1 MEDQQEKRAKRGN
14 GEGSITLQ
22 KDGRWVARIYLGKN
36 AEGKNKIKAIYGH
49 SEPEVKRK
57 LKEYKKEMAKH
68 DMANLSKGT
77 VQTYMTYWLENVKK
91 NELKPTS
98 YDRLEQ
104 TLKYQVFPY
113 LGHIQLQA
121 IQFSDVQ
128 YMINE
133 LQKKGLSY
141 SAIKKAYDAVHG
153 CFAAGMIQ
161 HTVLR
166 NPALGV
172 TMPSKTDIGTNDDG
186 ELDDEG
192 YSLKF
197 YTPDEVKLLYKAAT
211 ETYKN
216 GNYKYRLGYIVILDI
231 NTGLRIG
238 ELLGLRWSD
247 IDFKNRT
254 LTVSINRIRMKNR
267 EKNAP
272 KKYLDVDQ
280 RATKTKSGQRKMY
293 LNDDAYNALQK
304 IHEITGN
311 EKYVLTTE
319 THKRCGQRNLDRML
333 RKIAVSAGLE
343 DKQYG
348 FHALRHTFASLLFA
362 NGEDVKIVSELLG
375 HSDVQITYNT
385 YIHLID
391 ESKRLTVNK
400 VSDIINSTT

>member
-1 MEDQQEKRAKRGN
+1 
-14 GEGSITLQ
+14 
-22 KDGRWVARIYLGKN
+22 
-36 AEGKNKIKAIYGH
+36 
-49 SEPEVKRK
+49 
-57 LKEYKKEMAKH
+57 
-68 DMANLSKGT
+68 
-77 VQTYMTYWLENVKK
+77 
-91 NELKPTS
+91 
-98 YDRLEQ
+98 
-104 TLKYQVFPY
+104 
-113 LGHIQLQA
+113 
-121 IQFSDVQ
+121 
-128 YMINE
+128 MICN
-133 LQKKGLSY
+133 
-141 SAIKKAYDAVHG
+141 I
-153 CFAAGMIQ
+153 
-161 HTVLR
+161 
-166 NPALGV
+166 
-172 TMPSKTDIGTNDDG
+172 
-186 ELDDEG
+186 
-192 YSLKF
+192 
-197 YTPDEVKLLYKAAT
+197 LLNQIR
-211 ETYKN
+211 TYKN
-216 GNYKYRLGYIVILDI
+216 GNYKYRLGYVVILDI

-267 EKNAP
+267 EKDAL

-304 IHEITGN
+304 IYEITGN

-362 NGEDVKIVSELLG
+362 NGEDVKVVSELLG

-391 ESKRLTVNK
+391 ESKRLTINK
-400 VSDIINSTT
+400 VSDIINSTTKS